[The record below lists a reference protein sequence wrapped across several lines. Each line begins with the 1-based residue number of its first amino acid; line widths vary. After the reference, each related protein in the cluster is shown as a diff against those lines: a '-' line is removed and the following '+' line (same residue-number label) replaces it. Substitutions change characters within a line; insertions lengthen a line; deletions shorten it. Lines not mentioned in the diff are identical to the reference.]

1 MWLLITTPLLSL
13 LQIWFTWK
21 NPSLSTFFWF
31 PFSHF
36 RDPLQPLAP
45 QLRMCGS
52 FHGEWLLCWK
62 GLSLSPVS
70 GTWQEMSFP
79 LVLLPGAC
87 WEPHLSVCVFQ
98 SVFKSKFL
106 DFPEGLRPLFKD
118 YYSVLDTIPGSA
130 EKGSSFQREG
140 NNKCVFRVGLMIA
153 CFLFFF
159 FNFFHFY
166 IFSFQEH
173 YLMFYIWVF
182 VCSIL

>member
-1 MWLLITTPLLSL
+1 
-13 LQIWFTWK
+13 
-21 NPSLSTFFWF
+21 
-31 PFSHF
+31 
-36 RDPLQPLAP
+36 
-45 QLRMCGS
+45 
-52 FHGEWLLCWK
+52 
-62 GLSLSPVS
+62 
-70 GTWQEMSFP
+70 MSFP

-159 FNFFHFY
+159 NFFHFY

-173 YLMFYIWVF
+173 YLMFYI
-182 VCSIL
+182 